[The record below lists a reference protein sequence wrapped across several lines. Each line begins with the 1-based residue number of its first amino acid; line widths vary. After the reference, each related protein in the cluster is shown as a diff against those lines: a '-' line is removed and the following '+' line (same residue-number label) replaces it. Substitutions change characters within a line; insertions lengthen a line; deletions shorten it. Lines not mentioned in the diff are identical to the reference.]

1 MQLVN
6 LTEGGERVQMS
17 KREGEFVT
25 LDDLIDDIGV
35 DAARWFLLQRS
46 HDTTLDLDLELA
58 REQSQDNP
66 VYYVQYAHARI
77 AIDPAPGGRGAGR
90 QALEA
95 DLRRELR
102 AAAPVGARR

>member
-17 KREGEFVT
+17 KRAGTIVT
-25 LDDLIDDIGV
+25 LDDLLDDIGV

-58 REQSQDNP
+58 RSAVAGQPGLLRP
-66 VYYVQYAHARI
+66 VRAR
-77 AIDPAPGGRGAGR
+77 ADRVDPAQGGRGAGR
-90 QALEA
+90 
-95 DLRRELR
+95 
-102 AAAPVGARR
+102 GARSRATCARAPSACTPPRAR